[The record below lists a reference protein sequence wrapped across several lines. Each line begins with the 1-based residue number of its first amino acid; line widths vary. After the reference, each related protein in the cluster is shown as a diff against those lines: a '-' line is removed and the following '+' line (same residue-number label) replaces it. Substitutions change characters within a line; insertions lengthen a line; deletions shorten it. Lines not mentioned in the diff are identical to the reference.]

1 VADIFAWLSKINKRP
16 RLFLQGEIFGP
27 LNLSKMKIVQ
37 IGSNVI
43 LHERSERSERSE
55 VKRYQ
60 KQA

>member
-1 VADIFAWLSKINKRP
+1 MEQCALLSLIRAYRGQHQKVKKNRRKNEVNGNDVK
-16 RLFLQGEIFGP
+16 LAL
-27 LNLSKMKIVQ
+27 
-37 IGSNVI
+37 I